1 MPSSS
6 STRATWTGWSTTE
19 PDGQIELWHTGYLD
33 VPAAEGQQFAEL
45 SANEP
50 GELYQERATV
60 PGTPL
65 TYVVSHRG
73 RSGVDTMAI
82 NIGPPGGPP
91 TLSRNVSTG
100 NTDWQQV
107 FGRYVV
113 PAGQTVTRFGFAAV
127 QNASGNPSIGN
138 FLDGIVFSA
147 ARCSVTVTKRLAPAS
162 ARGRF
167 DLLVGDEVVAA
178 GAGNGDTSA
187 PVAVPL
193 DTVRISEQAA
203 SGTDPDRYASAIRCV
218 DAATGASVAQAFG
231 RETTV
236 RFDRPRDVACVVAN
250 VVPPAILVEKVM
262 APDDAGRFDLRVNGR
277 VVAEDAGD
285 HTIAGPVR
293 VASRRV
299 TVSERAVPGTDQ
311 DDYDAAIECR
321 SRAGSGPVVAAAR
334 APSVTFDTPP
344 RSVVR
349 CVLLNLAKRQPSPPS
364 PPSPSPPAQ
373 PPVSPAA
380 AKGELDLV
388 LRTRAL
394 APVIAPG
401 GRARFRIRVTN
412 RGPLPATHVR
422 IVPHLRQA
430 ARARAPSGS
439 RSREAVVNAPRRRA
453 AACATPKRSP
463 PARMPRSRSRS
474 TARATSRAPLRLV
487 AAAHAVEPETVV
499 MNNLDRARVRIVRLA
514 ACPAAAARPRAA
526 AC

>member
-1 MPSSS
+1 MT
-6 STRATWTGWSTTE
+6 TRRKLLVIAGLLASLWITVAGARAEAQEPAVCSGPIDLANGGFEQPGGINAFKFLDQGDVDGWSTTE

-113 PAGQTVTRFGFAAV
+113 PAGQTLTRFGFAAV

-147 ARCSVTVTKRLAPAS
+147 ARCSITVTKRLAPAS

-178 GAGNGDTSA
+178 GAGNGGTSA

-262 APDDAGRFDLRVNGR
+262 APEDAGRFDLRVNGR
-277 VVAEDAGD
+277 VVAENAGD

-299 TVSERAVPGTDQ
+299 TVSERAVPGTGQ
-311 DDYDAAIECR
+311 DDYDTAIECR
-321 SRAGSGPVVAAAR
+321 SRAGSGPVVATAR

-388 LRTRAL
+388 
-394 APVIAPG
+394 
-401 GRARFRIRVTN
+401 
-412 RGPLPATHVR
+412 
-422 IVPHLRQA
+422 A
-430 ARARAPSGS
+430 ADPRARAGH
-439 RSREAVVNAPRRRA
+439 RPRRAR
-453 AACATPKRSP
+453 PLPHPGDEPRSAPGHAPAHRPVP
-463 PARMPRSRSRS
+463 PAGR
-474 TARATSRAPLRLV
+474 RAP
-487 AAAHAVEPETVV
+487 
-499 MNNLDRARVRIVRLA
+499 
-514 ACPAAAARPRAA
+514 ARPPALDPGRPR
-526 AC
+526 

>member
-1 MPSSS
+1 MQ
-6 STRATWTGWSTTE
+6 RADRSGQRRVRAARRHQCLQVPRPE
-19 PDGQIELWHTGYLD
+19 RRGRVEHDRAGRQIELWHTGYLD

-178 GAGNGDTSA
+178 GAGNGDTSG

-262 APDDAGRFDLRVNGR
+262 APDGCRPVRPARQRQGRRGGRRRPHDRRPRARRLPPGHRVRARRAGNRPGRLRHGDRVPVAGRFRSRRGDRPCAERDLRHPAAVGR
-277 VVAEDAGD
+277 PLRPAQSRQAAAVAALP
-285 HTIAGPVR
+285 A
-293 VASRRV
+293 VAF
-299 TVSERAVPGTDQ
+299 
-311 DDYDAAIECR
+311 
-321 SRAGSGPVVAAAR
+321 AAR
-334 APSVTFDTPP
+334 AAAGLTG
-344 RSVVR
+344 R
-349 CVLLNLAKRQPSPPS
+349 RQ
-364 PPSPSPPAQ
+364 
-373 PPVSPAA
+373 
-380 AKGELDLV
+380 
-388 LRTRAL
+388 
-394 APVIAPG
+394 
-401 GRARFRIRVTN
+401 GRARSR
-412 RGPLPATHVR
+412 PAD
-422 IVPHLRQA
+422 P
-430 ARARAPSGS
+430 RARAGH
-439 RSREAVVNAPRRRA
+439 RPRRARPLPHPGDEPRPAPGHARA
-453 AACATPKRSP
+453 DRPVP
-463 PARMPRSRSRS
+463 PAGRG
-474 TARATSRAPLRLV
+474 AP
-487 AAAHAVEPETVV
+487 
-499 MNNLDRARVRIVRLA
+499 
-514 ACPAAAARPRAA
+514 ARPPALDPGRRW
-526 AC
+526 

>member
-1 MPSSS
+1 MCSGPIDLANGGFEQPGGINAFKFLDQSDVD
-6 STRATWTGWSTTE
+6 GWSTTE

-178 GAGNGDTSA
+178 GAGNGGTSG
-187 PVAVPL
+187 PVAVPV

-236 RFDRPRDVACVVAN
+236 RFDRPRDVDMRRRERGAAGD
-250 VVPPAILVEKVM
+250 PRGEGDGARRMPAGSTCASTAGSSRRTPATTRSP
-262 APDDAGRFDLRVNGR
+262 APCASPAGSPCPSAPCREPARTTTTRRSSAGR
-277 VVAEDAGD
+277 
-285 HTIAGPVR
+285 GPVQ
-293 VASRRV
+293 
-299 TVSERAVPGTDQ
+299 VPSW
-311 DDYDAAIECR
+311 R
-321 SRAGSGPVVAAAR
+321 
-334 APSVTFDTPP
+334 
-344 RSVVR
+344 
-349 CVLLNLAKRQPSPPS
+349 
-364 PPSPSPPAQ
+364 
-373 PPVSPAA
+373 
-380 AKGELDLV
+380 
-388 LRTRAL
+388 
-394 APVIAPG
+394 
-401 GRARFRIRVTN
+401 
-412 RGPLPATHVR
+412 
-422 IVPHLRQA
+422 
-430 ARARAPSGS
+430 
-439 RSREAVVNAPRRRA
+439 
-453 AACATPKRSP
+453 P
-463 PARMPRSRSRS
+463 PAR
-474 TARATSRAPLRLV
+474 RA
-487 AAAHAVEPETVV
+487 
-499 MNNLDRARVRIVRLA
+499 
-514 ACPAAAARPRAA
+514 
-526 AC
+526 